1 MDSSI
6 FCIYIFSSRGVN
18 TIKPFLNKLP
28 ILETETLSSYIYRI
42 FKHNHQDTP
51 YAITNK
57 SSFKRFDL
65 DNNQIREEICKEL
78 SSLTGKDNLYK
89 YSYRAM
95 NLTPV
100 QENFLTLKTWTK
112 CCTSCMEEQIHQG
125 FSWGF
130 HIVNVC
136 TRHSVYL
143 LNECSRCS
151 KRFTINSLF
160 ENECG
165 GCKQTIS
172 EMHSRTV
179 TDDFILES
187 QKEITELLQGSKKKF
202 LGLLDINDLIIVL
215 SGFSQIFHGLNSFTQ
230 NNVPEYK
237 MEYTNKIPF
246 CQKDLINYLADLHWL
261 FKDFDNRFPLILQAT
276 FLQDAVR
283 NTRRRRQTFEK
294 SISSSSNLD
303 FIVKAYHDYRLE
315 NYIRV
320 MKVPKNIK
328 SFDKQAS
335 EFIEKEFL
343 TMDQIK
349 SKFNI
354 VDSELDFLM
363 KTNFLAECHF
373 YNGTTTY
380 FFKNM
385 TEKLLQEF
393 LKERADKV
401 TAVEAAKILGI
412 HVDRVFD
419 LLQSEVLRYS
429 PFLENDKT
437 LSKKQIMKM
446 LRSLNAKKINEVEEK
461 LTLSQCFNKYSTSG
475 LSLSQLIIFIR
486 SSGLTAFTMA
496 TPYKMCDLFFDPD
509 DLANKIKEH
518 RVFTKGY
525 NLKQVSQELGCS
537 EQTVLKIVQAG
548 LLDKPVLEILNKNA
562 FAYRFEVKD
571 IEVFKKTFYSLDQIV
586 KEYGVTPSLVRSAIF
601 RGVIKNYLSGICRK
615 ILVDKQQFENYRNR
629 SKVH

>member
-1 MDSSI
+1 
-6 FCIYIFSSRGVN
+6 
-18 TIKPFLNKLP
+18 
-28 ILETETLSSYIYRI
+28 
-42 FKHNHQDTP
+42 
-51 YAITNK
+51 
-57 SSFKRFDL
+57 
-65 DNNQIREEICKEL
+65 
-78 SSLTGKDNLYK
+78 
-89 YSYRAM
+89 
-95 NLTPV
+95 
-100 QENFLTLKTWTK
+100 
-112 CCTSCMEEQIHQG
+112 MEEQIHQG

-294 SISSSSNLD
+294 SINSSSNLD

-328 SFDKQAS
+328 SFDKRAS
-335 EFIEKEFL
+335 EFIEMEFL

-380 FFKNM
+380 FYKNI

-393 LKERADKV
+393 LKERADKA
-401 TAVEAAKILGI
+401 TALEAAKILGI

-419 LLQSEVLRYS
+419 LLQSEILRYS

-437 LSKKQIMKM
+437 LSKKQIKKM
-446 LRSLNAKKINEVEEK
+446 LRSLNAKKINEIEK
-461 LTLSQCFNKYSTSG
+461 KITFSQCFDKYSTSG
-475 LSLSQLIIFIR
+475 LSLSQLIKFIKTD
-486 SSGLTAFTMA
+486 GLTAYTMA
-496 TPYKMCDLFFDPD
+496 TPYKMCDLLFDPD
-509 DLANKIKEH
+509 ELTNKIIEH
-518 RVFTKGY
+518 RIFTKGY
-525 NLKQVSQELGCS
+525 NLKQVSKELGCG
-537 EQTVLKIVQAG
+537 ERTVLKIVQAG
-548 LLDKPVLEILNKNA
+548 LLRKPVTEKITNNVI
-562 FAYRFEVKD
+562 AYRFEVRD
-571 IEVFKKTFYSLDQIV
+571 IKAFKETYCWIEQII
-586 KEYGVTPSLVRSAIF
+586 EEHNVTRSTLSSAIH
-601 RGVIKNYLSGICRK
+601 RGAIYNYMSGICRK
-615 ILVDKQQFENYRNR
+615 TLINKQQFENYRIR
-629 SKVH
+629 RKIQ